1 MPDLH
6 VLMWPEDWK
15 HEPSTDPDAELLE
28 VTCKVTHEPSNM
40 PLVETVLE
48 LGSTVIT
55 GLWLPTDSNREYVME
70 FKGKSARVVWDH
82 PDCYFELEVNGTEG
96 TLSAWRGGQDGFHLV
111 RRGMLTLQFCES

>member
-15 HEPSTDPDAELLE
+15 HEPNTDPDAELLE
-28 VTCKVTHEPSNM
+28 VTCKVTHHPVRGEW
-40 PLVETVLE
+40 
-48 LGSTVIT
+48 IT
-55 GLWLPTDSNREYVME
+55 DFQTASESREYVME

-111 RRGMLTLQFCES
+111 RRGMLTLEFCAS